1 MTNKI
6 TRTMRALWSTKK
18 GKAAIFLAG
27 FLVVAVAVVG
37 VGGALVGSRT
47 APTTRAATHAPGH
60 SANPA
65 DAGTGSSDLFATTA
79 PSRTGSPQPSAD
91 GTVDIGGPGIPA
103 NTNSLVNPD
112 APETT
117 ADPSTGLAA
126 FPAPVPHSRLTVPL
140 EQRWTV
146 QQCASSRVPQARAYA
161 NQLIGYLFTFDAS
174 RASWSD
180 FATPLHDTWYETVGG
195 YGNGPDQKETPGS
208 SWENRISSLGYS
220 EQQWQQWANRGMHSE
235 VRINAVTT
243 TAGSGARPATTSYET
258 RLTYD
263 VTITRSAPGIEPQS
277 EQQTIFVVVVAPC
290 SAEYVV
296 PPVFRDKLTSLQ
308 MGDFGRVGDG
318 LQ

>member
-6 TRTMRALWSTKK
+6 TRTLKALWSTKK
-18 GKAAIFLAG
+18 GKAAIFLAA
-27 FLVVAVAVVG
+27 FLVVALTVLV
-37 VGGALVGSRT
+37 VGGALVNSRHAPAGHAASRT
-47 APTTRAATHAPGH
+47 PGH
-60 SANPA
+60 AANPS
-65 DAGTGSSDLFATTA
+65 DPGTGSSDLFATSGPT
-79 PSRTGSPQPSAD
+79 RTGSPQPSAD

-103 NTNSLVNPD
+103 NTNTLVNPD

-117 ADPSTGLAA
+117 PDPSTGLAA
-126 FPAPVPHSRLTVPL
+126 FPAPVPHSKLTVPL

-146 QQCASSRVPQARAYA
+146 QQCASSRVPEARAYA
-161 NQLIGYLFTFDAS
+161 NQLIGYLFTFDTG
-174 RASWSD
+174 RADWSD
-180 FATPLHDTWYETVGG
+180 FVTPLHDTWNETVGG

-208 SWENRISSLGYS
+208 SWDNRISSLGYS
-220 EQQWQQWANRGMHSE
+220 EQQWQQWANRGMTSE

-243 TAGSGARPATTSYET
+243 TAGNGARPATTSYET

-263 VTITRSAPGIEPQS
+263 VTITRSVPGMEPQS
-277 EQQTIFVVVVAPC
+277 EQKTIFVVMVAPC

-296 PPVFRDKLTSLQ
+296 PPAFRDKLTSLQ